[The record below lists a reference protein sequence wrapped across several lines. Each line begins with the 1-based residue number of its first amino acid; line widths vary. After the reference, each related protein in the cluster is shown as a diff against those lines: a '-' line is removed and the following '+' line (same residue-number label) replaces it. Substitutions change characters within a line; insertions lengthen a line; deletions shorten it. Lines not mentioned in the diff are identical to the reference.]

1 MEQIK
6 SMIGLA
12 AFSLLATVVLVSPWL
27 FGAWE
32 VWWFWSFA
40 MLLFAS
46 SALFG
51 IQLLLKS
58 VYHESHTISGTGS
71 RHRQRRRKTA
81 STGPERQWITVT
93 LVACLAFLGYAA
105 LRLIQTPVF
114 ADAQRSL
121 LLFLT
126 AFLVGAQVVFG
137 LTRNQRG
144 WLFKLILLNLLLL
157 GLYGVINHAVCNS
170 RLVLWRPGYPQYIVE
185 NRATGTYFC
194 PDHFAGIMEIAL
206 CLAIGILCSRRMG
219 RFLHIGAAILSAVA
233 LVGILLSKS
242 RGAGLTTL
250 VILGATWI
258 WGLRA
263 LPSRTRWILRAALP
277 ITGVA
282 LIAVA
287 SIANAGYFK
296 RFGAWFG
303 WERAKTQTFSEAA
316 GTVWQSVQQRSRWI
330 MLSGAM
336 RAWVDSPLRGI
347 GPGMHQTVWP
357 HVAASGDGD
366 IEQKT
371 WPSRLNNSNYSYEVH
386 NDWAQLLEEYGLV
399 GLALFLAAA
408 TGLSGAFL
416 QGLRRVAYTESD
428 GSGLRNGGQTCAMVL
443 GAWLALMAVSFHSLG
458 DFNLQMPA
466 TTWLFA
472 AVIALGIAGGTSRAL
487 FSPRSTT
494 ADSAPE

>member
-6 SMIGLA
+6 SIIGRV
-12 AFSLLATVVLVSPWL
+12 AFSLLATVVLVAPWL

-32 VWWFWSFA
+32 VWWFWSFTA
-40 MLLFAS
+40 ILFVS

-51 IQLLLKS
+51 AQLLLES
-58 VYHESHTISGTGS
+58 VHHEVHTVSGTGS
-71 RHRQRRRKTA
+71 SQRRRRRKTG
-81 STGPERQWITVT
+81 STDSQRRWLTVT

-114 ADAQRSL
+114 ADAQRSF

-126 AFLVGAQVVFG
+126 PFLVGVQVVFG
-137 LTRNQRG
+137 LTREQRRL
-144 WLFKLILLNLLLL
+144 LFKLILLNFLLL
-157 GLYGVINHAVCNS
+157 GLYGLINHAVCS
-170 RLVLWRPGYPQYIVE
+170 SHFVLWRPGYPQYIRDS
-185 NRATGTYFC
+185 RATGTYFC

-206 CLAIGILCSRRMG
+206 CLAIGVLCSRRKG
-219 RFLHIGAAILSAVA
+219 WSFHIGAFVLSVIA
-233 LVGILLSKS
+233 LAGVLLSKS

-263 LPSRTRWILRAALP
+263 FPSRTRWILRAALP

-287 SIANAGYFK
+287 TIVNEGYFK

-303 WERAKTQTFSEAA
+303 WDRAKEQAFPVAMD
-316 GTVWQSVQQRSRWI
+316 TVWKSTQRSSRWI

-336 RAWVDSPLRGI
+336 RAWGDSPLLGI

-366 IEQKT
+366 IEQGV
-371 WPSRLNNSNYSYEVH
+371 WPTRLNNANYSYEVH
-386 NDWAQLLEEYGLV
+386 NDWAQLLEEYGLI
-399 GLALFLAAA
+399 GLALFLVAAI
-408 TGLSGAFL
+408 GLSVSFL
-416 QGLRRVAYTESD
+416 QGLRRVAYTTSD
-428 GSGLRNGGQTCAMVL
+428 DSTFRNGGRTCAMTL
-443 GAWLALMAVSFHSLG
+443 GAWIAMLALTFHSLG
-458 DFNLQMPA
+458 DFNLQMSA
-466 TTWLFA
+466 TTWLLA
-472 AVIALGIAGGTSRAL
+472 ATLGLGLVEGISGPSA
-487 FSPRSTT
+487 STT
-494 ADSAPE
+494 TARQT